1 MNLSEKRS
9 GGRYKD
15 YARIDA
21 PDLCVLPAMLL
32 DISKNGCR
40 VKFPISVE
48 INKEDEC
55 KLNIQPS
62 CKQGLKPF
70 SLTVKPVWTEET
82 NGCNEAG
89 FSIVGT
95 SDFPRLSNYLNVLHE
110 ATIDSSELLLKE
122 LCF

>member
-1 MNLSEKRS
+1 MYLGDLSEKRS

-32 DISKNGCR
+32 DISKTAA
-40 VKFPISVE
+40 VSISISVE

-55 KLNIQPS
+55 KLIYAS

-70 SLTVKPVWTEET
+70 SYSKNLFDRET

-89 FSIVGT
+89 F
-95 SDFPRLSNYLNVLHE
+95 L
-110 ATIDSSELLLKE
+110 
-122 LCF
+122 